1 MLMELYILFIGPPR
15 VNGHSKH
22 HGHSYD
28 SSTIL
33 SSDIDTTSF
42 FDTDDDSRFSTVTDT
57 TNRTASKYGR
67 QKRRQRRKHRMP
79 PISRVKYHIYYRSS
93 TQGYTKHREVKW
105 FCRDNHII
113 FTELTYHLQS
123 RLRTMEILWEKS

>member
-1 MLMELYILFIGPPR
+1 MILTMIIISFFYVAGPPR
-15 VNGHSKH
+15 INGHSKH

-28 SSTIL
+28 SSTVL

-67 QKRRQRRKHRMP
+67 QRRRQRRKHRMP
-79 PISRVKYHIYYRSS
+79 PISRVCLKFKAVINSKKILDANDSYVKAI
-93 TQGYTKHREVKW
+93 QGPSW
-105 FCRDNHII
+105 
-113 FTELTYHLQS
+113 
-123 RLRTMEILWEKS
+123 